1 MRPPKLFSISTTGEV
16 AAHLKVSAGEINH
29 LLSRLDKQY
38 FKRPRK
44 KRDGTDRILFVPSEK
59 LKLLQRKIYD
69 HILSKAPLLPCAKGG
84 VSGSSPIDNAA
95 LHTNRA
101 VVFKMDIAQCFPS
114 IKPAR
119 VLAIFQALGFGP
131 EAAGLLTKL
140 TTWKNE
146 LPQGVPTSNALTNLA
161 LARVDWRIT
170 CACDQHGF
178 IYSRWVDDL
187 TITGSLR
194 LLKFRG
200 MFQRIV
206 VDEGFQLKLEKT
218 KTELADQ
225 RQTVLNFVV
234 NTKVN
239 LPRERRA
246 AIKKEVKTAHGQ
258 GVDLSPST
266 AGKMY
271 WLRAVN
277 TEVGGR
283 LVDSVRSKP
292 KVREQ
297 ELRRSSA
304 S

>member
-1 MRPPKLFSISTTGEV
+1 MRPPKLFSISTTAEV
-16 AAHLKVSAGEINH
+16 ATLLSVSAGEINH
-29 LLSRLDKQY
+29 LVSRLDKQY

-44 KRDGTDRILFVPSEK
+44 KRDGTNRVLFVPSEK

-69 HILSKAPLLPCAKGG
+69 HVLSKVPLLPCAKGG

-95 LHTNRA
+95 MHTNKA

-119 VLAIFQALGFGP
+119 VLAIFQAIGFGP

-161 LARVDWRIT
+161 LARIDWRIT
-170 CACDQHGF
+170 CACEQHGF
-178 IYSRWVDDL
+178 TYSRWVDDL
-187 TITGSLR
+187 TITGSPR
-194 LLKFRG
+194 LLQFRG
-200 MFQRIV
+200 MLQRIV
-206 VDEGFQLKLEKT
+206 QDEGFQLKTEKT
-218 KTELADQ
+218 KTEFANQ
-225 RQTVLNFVV
+225 RQTVTNFVV
-234 NTKVN
+234 NKKVN

-246 AIKKEVKTAHGQ
+246 AIKKEVKIARGQ
-258 GVDLSPST
+258 GGDLSPST

-277 TEVGGR
+277 PEVGSR
-283 LVDSVRSKP
+283 LVKGVLSNKHLGR
-292 KVREQ
+292 
-297 ELRRSSA
+297 
-304 S
+304 